1 MEEQHDRGE
10 EERLHASNAPSDG
23 HEPPSG
29 NGLSHRLARTFGWLD
44 RYRELR
50 LTGADIGLLSTST
63 LRKWLPIALLIGAV
77 AGVGAIVFFAAIQWA
92 TQLFLGQLV
101 GYLPPSPSG
110 EGGEGI
116 VAMARPWLL
125 PLVVALGG
133 LISGLIV
140 FTWAPEA
147 EGHGTDAAI
156 AAFHHQE
163 GYIRPRVPLIKL
175 ISSAITIGSGG
186 SGGRE
191 GPTAQI
197 SAGFGSLLGR
207 WLKLDAHDRRIA
219 VATGIGAGIGAIFRA
234 PLGGAVLAAEILYK
248 DDLEPEA
255 VIPGLVAS
263 VVGYTIF
270 GAWAGW
276 TPIFGDQN
284 ALGFDQPIQLLY
296 YGLLGIVCGLVGVL
310 YAKTFYGITHLFH
323 RLHIPRAI
331 KPAIGGLIVGLIG
344 LVIPQALGMGYG
356 WVQVGMDQRLL
367 GLPLWLVL
375 VIPFAKIVAT
385 SLSIGSGGSGGIFG
399 PGMVIGGLLGASF
412 WRLTVGFLPGMPTT
426 AAPFVIVAMM
436 ALFGGIAHAPLAVML
451 MVGEMTGNLSL
462 LAPAMIAVGIASWIV
477 GQNSIYASQ
486 LPTRADSPAH
496 RMELSFPLLS
506 TLLVAKAMEPVAV
519 LAGKTER
526 LSDVETRL
534 REAGRKRAA
543 VVENGR
549 LLGVVSLTDIARVP
563 PNERPEVAVQEVMTA
578 DPVNIAQTETLDVAL
593 GHLSER
599 RVSWLP
605 VVDSPENLEVVGQ
618 LQTAAIVRAYRAQVS
633 SGVRHMRGLVEEV
646 AGQNGHRTSA

>member
-1 MEEQHDRGE
+1 MFSE
-10 EERLHASNAPSDG
+10 
-23 HEPPSG
+23 
-29 NGLSHRLARTFGWLD
+29 AR
-44 RYRELR
+44 
-50 LTGADIGLLSTST
+50 GLLAGPT
-63 LRKWLPIALLIGAV
+63 LRKWLPIALLIGVV
-77 AGVGAIVFFAAIQWA
+77 AGLGAIVFFAAIQWV
-92 TQLFLGQLV
+92 TQLFLGDLV

-110 EGGEGI
+110 EGAAGI
-116 VAMARPWLL
+116 VPMARPWLL
-125 PLVVALGG
+125 PVVVALGG

-156 AAFHHQE
+156 DAFHHHE

-175 ISSAITIGSGG
+175 VSSAITIGSGG

-255 VIPGLVAS
+255 IIPGLVAS

-276 TPIFGDQN
+276 TPIFGNQD
-284 ALGFDQPIQLLY
+284 ALGFQQPVQLLY
-296 YGLLGIVCGLVGVL
+296 YGLLGIACGLVGVL
-310 YAKTFYGITHLFH
+310 YSRTFYGVTHMFH
-323 RLHIPRAI
+323 RLHLPRAA
-331 KPAIGGLIVGLIG
+331 KPAIGGLLVGLMG

-367 GLPLWLVL
+367 ALPLWLVL
-375 VIPFAKIVAT
+375 VIPFAKILAT

-412 WRLTVGFLPGMPTT
+412 WRLTAGFLPGMPPT

-462 LAPAMIAVGIASWIV
+462 LAPAMIAVGIATWIV
-477 GQNSIYASQ
+477 GENTIYTSQ

-496 RMELSFPLLS
+496 RLEFSFPLLGTIPVS
-506 TLLVAKAMEPVAV
+506 AAMDAVAV
-519 LAGKTER
+519 SAALNETVAQVEARLAAAKK
-526 LSDVETRL
+526 
-534 REAGRKRAA
+534 KRAP
-543 VVENGR
+543 VIENGR
-549 LLGVVSLTDIARVP
+549 MVGIVSLTDIGRIAPVDRDGVCVQKAMTSNP
-563 PNERPEVAVQEVMTA
+563 ISVAA
-578 DPVNIAQTETLDVAL
+578 TETLDVAL
-593 GHLSER
+593 GRLSEA

-605 VVDSPENLEVVGQ
+605 VVDSPDSSRVVGE
-618 LQTAAIVRAYRAQVS
+618 LTTAGIIGAYRAQAS
-633 SGVRHMRGLVEEV
+633 TGIRELRGVVQG
-646 AGQNGHRTSA
+646 